1 MKKIISFFVL
11 ISFIFSCIMPPQ
23 GFAQSISAVGLMPL
37 PGTMATLTPAFTP
50 AHLRGM
56 VIYPN
61 DPFKFDFIVHRG
73 DELMTSAQ
81 KQEEYSKLIKY
92 FLAALAI
99 PDKDQWVNL
108 SPYEK
113 DRIIPDDYGLTEMGR
128 DVLAQ
133 DYMLKQISASLT
145 NPDTDL
151 GKKFWDAVYAK
162 SYQKFGTTDIPSDT
176 FNKVWIMP
184 DRAVIFE
191 KGSAVVVLEHHLKV
205 MLESD
210 YRAMQENGLGV
221 GETEN
226 DTKAARI
233 SKDVMREVILPAI
246 EKEVNEGRNFAPLR
260 QIHNSMLLAA
270 WYKRALKESILNKVY
285 GDKSKVKGI
294 DQDPQANQ
302 EIYEKYTTAFR
313 KGAFNMIREDV
324 SRFSQE
330 VIPRKYFSGG
340 DMAMGL
346 VYDNAHLV
354 IKVKSS
360 KETAENV
367 VKVFLKADVVETSFN
382 NVADNS
388 QGNNSF
394 DWRNKIKRSILTT
407 SLGVLLLAYESAVS
421 YSAAFLQPDH
431 SKLPLG
437 MMVVTEVLIN
447 SDISDT
453 FFLQKG
459 IDNAVLFLDNAQGNN
474 LFDWRNKIKR
484 SVKTIS
490 LGLLLLV
497 YESGVFYSAAFLQPD
512 HAKLP
517 FGMMVATKILANP
530 EVPETT
536 ISQTEY
542 QLSLADAKMILKELF
557 LGNEQALNELQD
569 PNMQSRAGLL
579 LFTRLQMYAHPE
591 KSSLLE
597 PIMTGLLREGDLVWN
612 AFQAKQMLKVLFAKD
627 DKGLTALNDSFVQN
641 SEQGLLFFIG
651 DQWVQNP
658 WIQAQ
663 LGEIVTGLSA
673 NAVYQK
679 VDNATGGIDFAQA
692 NLNMQIR
699 RDGKGVPLPV
709 SQQNLDNIRIDGL
722 VPVILNIQSAVGV
735 PLFTEAGGLAAS
747 AA

>member
-1 MKKIISFFVL
+1 MKKSISFFVL

-23 GFAQSISAVGLMPL
+23 GFAQSVSAVGLMPL

-73 DELMTSAQ
+73 DEPMTSAQ

-151 GKKFWDAVYAK
+151 GKKFWEAVYVK

-210 YRAMQENGLGV
+210 YSAMKENGLGA

-302 EIYEKYTTAFR
+302 EIYEKYTAAFR

-340 DMAMGL
+340 DMAMGM
-346 VYDNAHLV
+346 VYDNSNTV
-354 IKVKSS
+354 IKVPDSSTAMEKVADIAAKSDRVPTFFRKAVGLTYIAVLAGLFGGTIHTLWS
-360 KETAENV
+360 TVYQMNF
-367 VKVFLKADVVETSFN
+367 KVPATIQLHKGIVLYNPSIVEAIQRQDDDVVLSFSDAKMMLKGLFPGDTLALTELEDPN
-382 NVADNS
+382 NQS
-388 QGNNSF
+388 RG
-394 DWRNKIKRSILTT
+394 
-407 SLGVLLLAYESAVS
+407 GLLLFALRQKAGHPDKSFLIELIMASLLKKGDPVLNPSEARMRLAALFEGDQATLSKFEKLFVELTNQGLIFLISEKWYVDPSKRKALEYIVVGLLNDALKK
-421 YSAAFLQPDH
+421 YSAALI
-431 SKLPLG
+431 SKQ
-437 MMVVTEVLIN
+437 E
-447 SDISDT
+447 
-453 FFLQKG
+453 
-459 IDNAVLFLDNAQGNN
+459 
-474 LFDWRNKIKR
+474 
-484 SVKTIS
+484 
-490 LGLLLLV
+490 
-497 YESGVFYSAAFLQPD
+497 
-512 HAKLP
+512 
-517 FGMMVATKILANP
+517 
-530 EVPETT
+530 
-536 ISQTEY
+536 
-542 QLSLADAKMILKELF
+542 LSFTDAKMIL
-557 LGNEQALNELQD
+557 
-569 PNMQSRAGLL
+569 
-579 LFTRLQMYAHPE
+579 
-591 KSSLLE
+591 
-597 PIMTGLLREGDLVWN
+597 
-612 AFQAKQMLKVLFAKD
+612 
-627 DKGLTALNDSFVQN
+627 N
-641 SEQGLLFFIG
+641 SE
-651 DQWVQNP
+651 P
-658 WIQAQ
+658 
-663 LGEIVTGLSA
+663 GLSA
-673 NAVYQK
+673 NTVLEKSTDAT
-679 VDNATGGIDFAQA
+679 TGGIDFAQA
-692 NLNMQIR
+692 NLNMQIK
-699 RDGKGVPLPV
+699 RDGQGVPLPV
-709 SQQNLDNIRIDGL
+709 SQQNLDNIHIDGL
-722 VPVILNIQSAVGV
+722 VPVILNIQPAVGV